1 MSALLIWVLL
11 VWLLLISATVTV
23 IYKQNQAEIRL
34 QASSGLLRQLSDI
47 SYSVALAAPSSSTP
61 ARLRH
66 LDQQFQ
72 GVVQLLRDGGVVD
85 GVVLVP
91 LDKPLL
97 GLVSQ
102 LSNEWQRRLMRLDF
116 PVSSEQVLLPA
127 ASLNAED
134 SLFRHNTQQLLD
146 AFDAS
151 RESVRSQHR
160 WTVFF
165 MLGLDLIALCLSYFM
180 LRAWAADP
188 LRQLVAQGQAF
199 TGGNY

>member
-72 GVVQLLRDGGVVD
+72 GVVQLL
-85 GVVLVP
+85 
-91 LDKPLL
+91 
-97 GLVSQ
+97 
-102 LSNEWQRRLMRLDF
+102 
-116 PVSSEQVLLPA
+116 
-127 ASLNAED
+127 
-134 SLFRHNTQQLLD
+134 
-146 AFDAS
+146 
-151 RESVRSQHR
+151 
-160 WTVFF
+160 
-165 MLGLDLIALCLSYFM
+165 
-180 LRAWAADP
+180 
-188 LRQLVAQGQAF
+188 
-199 TGGNY
+199 